1 MLNPARPVPV
11 IAQEPEVAARA
22 LIDNA
27 VVIAVMGLHGRHLP
41 ATNRTLVGRIVG
53 SALPSVQP
61 REFALEHE
69 LQQLDEL
76 AVQRPVALAC
86 RSDLGHPACVLV
98 VVVTHL
104 SQPPSTASM
113 EMKGRAAYAAHHAWL
128 VLFVTPRVA
137 AARLA
142 APA

>member
-1 MLNPARPVPV
+1 MQAGRRLNSGWPNCIR
-11 IAQEPEVAARA
+11 
-22 LIDNA
+22 
-27 VVIAVMGLHGRHLP
+27 GL
-41 ATNRTLVGRIVG
+41 G
-53 SALPSVQP
+53 SVKPG
-61 REFALEHE
+61 EFALEHK

-76 AVQRPVALAC
+76 AVQRPVALPRC
-86 RSDLGHPACVLV
+86 SDVGHPACVLV

-142 APA
+142 AAA